1 MAQRRN
7 PRPRPA
13 PPVPPRE
20 PEVAPAPSIGAIGAT
35 IAAGLSILCSLAF
48 FPLAIAVALVVLVL
62 SVRALARRAPHR
74 AWWVAATALSVLSLA
89 TSALGIWLLTTR

>member
-7 PRPRPA
+7 PRPRQA

-20 PEVAPAPSIGAIGAT
+20 PEVADPSTGAIGAT
-35 IAAGLSILCSLAF
+35 IAAGLSVLCSLAY

-62 SVRALARRAPHR
+62 SVRALVRRAPHR
-74 AWWVAATALSVLSLA
+74 AWWVAATALSALSLA
-89 TSALGIWLLTTR
+89 LSALGIALLLAER